1 MRLLDILKI
10 TSFDVDVIIY
20 DTDNPDDDPLF
31 EGGAHDVPWSLAE
44 KELDISCE
52 DGAIFSCVRTNEHM
66 ELYFLILYF
75 ILKTKGE

>member
-52 DGAIFSCVRTNEHM
+52 DGTIFSCVRTNEH
-66 ELYFLILYF
+66 EVVLPYIIFYI
-75 ILKTKGE
+75 KD

>member
-31 EGGAHDVPWSLAE
+31 EGGAHDVPWFLAE

-52 DGAIFSCVRTNEHM
+52 DGTIFSCVRTNEYGVV
-66 ELYFLILYF
+66 LPYIIFYI
-75 ILKTKGE
+75 KD

>member
-10 TSFDVDVIIY
+10 TSYDVDVIIY
-20 DTDNPDDDPLF
+20 DTDYPDDDPLF

-52 DGAIFSCVRTNEHM
+52 DGAILVVFAQMNM

>member
-31 EGGAHDVPWSLAE
+31 KGGAHDVP
-44 KELDISCE
+44 
-52 DGAIFSCVRTNEHM
+52 
-66 ELYFLILYF
+66 
-75 ILKTKGE
+75 

>member
-1 MRLLDILKI
+1 MRLIDILKI

-44 KELDISCE
+44 KELDVSCE
-52 DGAIFSCVRTNEHM
+52 DGTIFSCVRTNEHGVV
-66 ELYFLILYF
+66 LPYIIFYI
-75 ILKTKGE
+75 KD

>member
-31 EGGAHDVPWSLAE
+31 EGGAHDVPWSLAK

-52 DGAIFSCVRTNEHM
+52 DGTIFSCVRTNEHRVV
-66 ELYFLILYF
+66 LPYIIFYI
-75 ILKTKGE
+75 KD